1 MTDSRDLPSTAL
13 HAPPSGEDAVRPD
26 GPAPDVVGRIETHGI
41 DVIPDD
47 ERHGRPRD
55 LFGFW
60 MGSNIIFTFILF
72 GGILIQLGL
81 SLPVALALAV
91 VGNLAWVLVG
101 VLSVPGPRTGTASM
115 VVSRAQYGI
124 RGNRLSC
131 FLSWVVN
138 VGYEG
143 VNFAIAALAAFSLLT
158 NFGWEPNVAAKTLI
172 LGLLV
177 LASFVLG
184 LYGHATILWFQTW
197 VAWVLG
203 GASLLLLAF
212 LVPHVKFDYVPAEP
226 LSGSALMIAVLIGLS
241 VVLSGPLSYP
251 IGADYSRYLPA
262 AASPKQVIWYTALG
276 GYLPT
281 LFLTV
286 VGILAATV
294 VDASDFTNTIAA
306 VLPGWF
312 YPVFLLIVIVGAVC
326 NAVISVYSSGLA
338 LQALGVPLR
347 RSLTVY
353 VDAFFGSALAV
364 FGVLIATN
372 FLTVLENFLLWSI
385 YWYAPFFGV
394 FLVELARTRGWYR
407 GHDLFKVGGP
417 YWFSGGY
424 RWRGIASLLLGMAFS
439 ALASNTP
446 YFQGFISSHWLDG
459 GDLSAVGGLAVGAFA
474 YWVLCVFPDRRSS
487 SRVSV

>member
-1 MTDSRDLPSTAL
+1 MPDSADLPAATL
-13 HAPPSGEDAVRPD
+13 RPPPSPEAAISPV
-26 GPAPDVVGRIETHGI
+26 GPAPDVVGRIEGHGI

-47 ERHGRPRD
+47 ERHGRARD

-60 MGSNIIFTFILF
+60 MGSNIVFTFILF

-81 SLPVALALAV
+81 SLPMALALAL
-91 VGNLAWVLVG
+91 VGNCAWVLVG
-101 VLSVPGPRTGTASM
+101 VLSVPGPRSGTASM

-131 FLSWVVN
+131 LLSWVVN
-138 VGYEG
+138 VGWEG
-143 VNFAIAALAAFSLLT
+143 VNFSIAALAAYSLLG
-158 NFGWEPNVAAKTLI
+158 NFGGDPNLAAKAVV
-172 LGLLV
+172 LGVLV
-177 LASFVLG
+177 FASFILG

-197 VAWVLG
+197 VAWILG
-203 GASLLLLAF
+203 IAAVLLLVF
-212 LVPHVKFDYVPAEP
+212 LLPQVKFDYAPQDK
-226 LSGSALMIAVLIGLS
+226 LGGSALTVAVLIGLS

-251 IGADYSRYLPA
+251 FGADYSRYLPA
-262 AASPKQVIWYTALG
+262 QASPKQVIWYTALG
-276 GYLPT
+276 GYVPT

-326 NAVISVYSSGLA
+326 NGAISVYSSGLA

-353 VDAFFGSALAV
+353 IDAFFGSALAI
-364 FGVLIATN
+364 FGVLIASN
-372 FLTVLENFLLWSI
+372 FLTVLQNFLLWSI

-394 FLVELARTRGWYR
+394 FLVELARTRGWYK
-407 GHDLFKVGGP
+407 GHELFEVGGA
-417 YWFSGGY
+417 YWFSDGY
-424 RWRGIASLLLGMAFS
+424 RWRGIAALLLGMAFS
-439 ALASNTP
+439 ALTSNTP
-446 YFQGFISSHWLDG
+446 YFQGFISAHWLDG
-459 GDLSAVGGLAVGAFA
+459 GDLSAVGGLVVGAVT
-474 YWVLCVFPDRRSS
+474 YGLLCAMPKRRPALQAT
-487 SRVSV
+487 V